1 MDRRVVPGGRGP
13 AQESLAA
20 VPRISESPR
29 VQKRHRAKARQ
40 RAHSQIVAADS
51 AVGFRTIYRS
61 SGARHASNRSNASV
75 LPISPRAR
83 KPPSSCQRPATR
95 CMLSELPRNS
105 RDFDDMA
112 NLNASPRTTSGSPSC
127 FPSRVRARRGWT
139 MKTEERQPRPPRRA
153 ASDFA
158 RAELHFSGLRVLSP
172 GALISEDT
180 PRQVAPYN
188 QLRGY

>member
-1 MDRRVVPGGRGP
+1 
-13 AQESLAA
+13 
-20 VPRISESPR
+20 
-29 VQKRHRAKARQ
+29 
-40 RAHSQIVAADS
+40 
-51 AVGFRTIYRS
+51 
-61 SGARHASNRSNASV
+61 
-75 LPISPRAR
+75 
-83 KPPSSCQRPATR
+83 
-95 CMLSELPRNS
+95 
-105 RDFDDMA
+105 
-112 NLNASPRTTSGSPSC
+112 
-127 FPSRVRARRGWT
+127 